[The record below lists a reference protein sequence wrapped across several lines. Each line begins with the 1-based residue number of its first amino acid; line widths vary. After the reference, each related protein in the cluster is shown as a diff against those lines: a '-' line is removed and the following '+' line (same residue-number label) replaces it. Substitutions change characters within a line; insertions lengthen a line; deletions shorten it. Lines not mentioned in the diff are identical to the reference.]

1 MDAEALATLVFG
13 LIGGLGIF
21 LLGMKNLSDGMQAVA
36 GSSLRRMIAAVTN
49 NRLLAAGV
57 GTLVTCIVQSSS
69 ITTVMVV
76 GFVNSGLMTLTQAAG
91 VIMGAN
97 IGTTI
102 TGWILV
108 LKIGKYGLPMLGGA
122 AFAYLF
128 GKGDRW
134 RYWAMAFMGVGMV
147 FFGLELMK
155 DACGQIEK
163 LPQFASWFQRFQAD
177 SYFGVLR
184 CAMVGCILTMLVQSS
199 SATLGITISL
209 AYQGV
214 IDYPTAAALV
224 LGENIGTTIT
234 AFLASLGANRGAR
247 QAAYFHVLFNVIGV
261 AWITAIFPWYIDLVQ
276 TLAPGDVETSVTRGG
291 QLVYPYTTAAIAATH
306 SLFNV
311 ANTIA
316 FLPFLRLLVVL
327 LERFVPEET
336 APEKP
341 RLTSLDVHMLETP
354 VLAIQQ
360 SHNEILKMGR
370 DCEQMMHWL
379 QTLLE
384 QDEPDRA
391 LVKQLQDTEEKL
403 DRIQEEVSHFITD
416 LLANNAPHTVAEEAR
431 AQLRI
436 ADEYESISDY
446 VAAILKFD
454 LKLRKEGLRFTEQQ
468 RHELARL
475 HSGMTAYVT
484 AVNEAYRE
492 QNRKIV
498 AELKPANKQLRNEVK
513 HLRRE
518 FLGQLSSQTVPPAIS
533 VAWLSALNAYTR
545 VRDHALNIAQVIA
558 GEK

>member
-1 MDAEALATLVFG
+1 MDAEALATLIFG
-13 LIGGLGIF
+13 LVGGLGIF

-49 NRLLAAGV
+49 NRFLAVGV
-57 GTLVTCIVQSSS
+57 GALVTCIVQSSS

-76 GFVNSGLMTLTQAAG
+76 GFVNSGIMTLTQGAG

-108 LKIGKYGLPMLGGA
+108 LNIGKYGLPILGA
-122 AFAYLF
+122 AAFVYLF

-134 RYWAMAFMGVGMV
+134 RYWAMVVMGVGMV

-155 DACGQIEK
+155 DACSQIEK
-163 LPQFASWFQRFQAD
+163 LPQFASWFQKFQAD

-184 CAMVGCILTMLVQSS
+184 CALVGCVLTMLVQSS

-209 AYQGV
+209 AYQGI

-234 AFLASLGANRGAR
+234 AFLASLGAASNAR
-247 QAAYFHVLFNVIGV
+247 RAAYFHVMFNVLGV
-261 AWITAIFPWYIDLVQ
+261 TWITAIFPWYIDLIQ
-276 TLAPGDVETSVTRGG
+276 TLVHGEVGQSVTRGG
-291 QLVYPYTTAAIAATH
+291 QLVYPHTTAAIAATH

-311 ANTIA
+311 ANTLV
-316 FLPFLRLLVVL
+316 FLPFLRVLVRL
-327 LERFVPEET
+327 LERLVPVE
-336 APEKP
+336 AIPEKP
-341 RLTSLDVHMLETP
+341 RLTSLDVHMLDTP

-360 SHNEILKMGR
+360 SQNEILKMGR
-370 DCEQMMHWL
+370 ECEQMLHWL
-379 QTLLE
+379 KTLLE

-391 LVKQLQDTEEKL
+391 LVKQLQAAEDKL
-403 DRIQEEVSHFITD
+403 DTMQDEVSHFITD
-416 LLANNAPHTVAEEAR
+416 LLANNVPHRVAEEAR
-431 AQLRI
+431 AQLRV

-446 VAAILKFD
+446 VASILKFD
-454 LKLRKEGLRFTEQQ
+454 LKLRKEGLRYTEQQ
-468 RHELARL
+468 RQDLAHL
-475 HSGMTAYVT
+475 HDGMTAYVA
-484 AVNEAYRE
+484 AVNEANRT

-498 AELKPANKQLRNEVK
+498 AELKQANKQLRGEVK
-513 HLRRE
+513 RLRQE
-518 FLGQLSSQTVPPAIS
+518 HLGQLSAQTVPPPVS
-533 VAWLSALNAYTR
+533 VAWLAALNSYTR
-545 VRDHALNIAQVIA
+545 VRDHALNIAQVVA